1 MHYTYINSD
10 KHLIM
15 LIIHKIQIL
24 QTSMGTSGSVT
35 RRESFNEDNYR
46 LYGRALSPPVFFSS
60 PELSSHDV
68 SATRQVLVHVLVH
81 VTHRQLNITKSVFR
95 VDKCQSRHT
104 RNSESRH
111 NLVKSPKLK
120 FSADFDFR
128 TRYDSIP
135 GSIPPGRNS
144 SNSD

>member
-1 MHYTYINSD
+1 
-10 KHLIM
+10 M

-35 RRESFNEDNYR
+35 RRERFNEDDYR
-46 LYGRALSPPVFFSS
+46 LNGRAPSPPVFFSS
-60 PELSSHDV
+60 PKLSSYDA
-68 SATRQVLVHVLVH
+68 STTRQVLVHVLAH
-81 VTHRQLNITKSVFR
+81 ITHRQLNVTKSFFR
-95 VDKCQSRHT
+95 VHKCQSRHT

-120 FSADFDFR
+120 FSVHFDFR
-128 TRYDSIP
+128 TRYDWIP
-135 GSIPPGRNS
+135 RSIPPGRNT

>member
-1 MHYTYINSD
+1 
-10 KHLIM
+10 M

-24 QTSMGTSGSVT
+24 HTSMGTSGSVT
-35 RRESFNEDNYR
+35 RRERFNEDDYR
-46 LYGRALSPPVFFSS
+46 LYGRALSLPIFLSS
-60 PELSSHDV
+60 LELSSYDA
-68 SATRQVLVHVLVH
+68 SATRQVLVHVLAH

-120 FSADFDFR
+120 FSAHFDFR
-128 TRYDSIP
+128 TRYDRIP
-135 GSIPPGRNS
+135 RSIPPGRNS

>member
-1 MHYTYINSD
+1 
-10 KHLIM
+10 M

-24 QTSMGTSGSVT
+24 HTSMGTSGSVT
-35 RRESFNEDNYR
+35 KRERFYEGDYR

-60 PELSSHDV
+60 PELSSYDA
-68 SATRQVLVHVLVH
+68 SATRQVLVHVLAH

-111 NLVKSPKLK
+111 NLVKSPNLSLAHTLT
-120 FSADFDFR
+120 FGLDTPIDPLLS
-128 TRYDSIP
+128 
-135 GSIPPGRNS
+135 GLGRNFN
-144 SNSD
+144 NSD